1 MLRLWWPGVGSNR
14 RPPSWRFGTRIRQ
27 RSRPP
32 FTVGLLPRGR
42 VIPHIAGT
50 ERALVA
56 DAMPGALAHPL
67 RQAGCRVTD
76 GPGDGFVDG
85 AYFADDETGPRRS
98 SESGRSAYRRRS
110 S

>member
-1 MLRLWWPGVGSNR
+1 MCIRDSPWAALIPHALFVVARGGIE
-14 RPPSWRFGTRIRQ
+14 PPTSSRRFGTRIRQ

-42 VIPHIAGT
+42 VLPHTAGT

-76 GPGDGFVDG
+76 GPGDGFVDV
-85 AYFADDETGPRRS
+85 A
-98 SESGRSAYRRRS
+98 
-110 S
+110 